1 MNLLSINRNFT
12 LTNNSTPKKEL
23 LFTGS
28 PAKIARYKLE
38 ELLNQGISYEKIG
51 KMYNMSASMVRYIA
65 DSYGLKTN
73 TRKASELLD
82 ERMPIYIKLQYGFR
96 RIAKETK
103 LPTDRINRWI
113 ERNFKEK
120 AREFFAR
127 ERKRLLMSN
136 LSNAEVAEKL
146 GIDILQVK
154 TLRRNIQHVVGDYAK
169 TERYGK
175 VLNYWKSG
183 MSIDELAQKFN
194 ISTSTVKRYIR
205 EYKRSTENINKTNVD
220 LTIKKSD

>member
-1 MNLLSINRNFT
+1 MNLLSINRQIS
-12 LTNNSTPKKEL
+12 LTNNSAPKKEL
-23 LFTGS
+23 SFTGS

-65 DSYGLKTN
+65 DSYGLKSN
-73 TRKASELLD
+73 TRKASEFLD
-82 ERMPIYIKLQYGFR
+82 EKMPIYIKLQYGFR
-96 RIAKETK
+96 RIVEETR
-103 LPTDRINRWI
+103 LPADRINRWI

-120 AREFFAR
+120 AKLFFEA
-127 ERKRLLMSN
+127 ERKKLLMSK

-146 GIDILQVK
+146 GIDVLRVK
-154 TLRRNIQHVVGDYAK
+154 KLRRESHNVVGDYTK

-175 VLNYWKSG
+175 VLNFWKSG
-183 MSIDELAQKFN
+183 MSIEELTQKFN

-205 EYKRSTENINKTNVD
+205 EYKRSTENINKPNVD